1 MKIRTILFICVSTA
15 IIFVV
20 LQSQNL
26 WSSGSIVLMNMTH
39 DTSWYHGNDMW
50 ITHYN
55 EAIWLSHSWQYS
67 EAKFALTPLL
77 NDTTIP
83 RKAEIAE
90 LYGDL
95 IYSSSGSTWDTIR
108 MYERSLSFAPSE
120 RVQSKIDYL
129 KKPAESKTSTGTTE
143 KPKTNTGDTLSG
155 STEREAKKTELQK
168 TATKRAEYLNNN
180 VISANDSRSTLE
192 RLANSVQSGS
202 VDITQDW

>member
-1 MKIRTILFICVSTA
+1 
-15 IIFVV
+15 
-20 LQSQNL
+20 
-26 WSSGSIVLMNMTH
+26 
-39 DTSWYHGNDMW
+39 
-50 ITHYN
+50 
-55 EAIWLSHSWQYS
+55 
-67 EAKFALTPLL
+67 
-77 NDTTIP
+77 
-83 RKAEIAE
+83 
-90 LYGDL
+90 
-95 IYSSSGSTWDTIR
+95 